1 MSEGGGPADGTRDTQ
16 KKGEKERKKKERGE
30 EEEERKESPLFHALL
45 MSKAGYVLHGTGGVD
60 GSMREG
66 QVRRSQLKHASA
78 QLKKQSHGGK
88 STLTLDARIAE
99 KQLKEDA
106 TKHLRKQ
113 RMMDPSFWC
122 APGVEEEKEERVGCA
137 AEGEGGAEVEAPMEG
152 EPEEEEFAE
161 RREMQGGEEVRADG
175 GGGSSSS
182 GSGPTPRVVVSGDDL
197 TRLLSQARGTTLGLG
212 RKLVVSLGAPKR
224 EQQQQDQRQ
233 QEQTTN

>member
-1 MSEGGGPADGTRDTQ
+1 
-16 KKGEKERKKKERGE
+16 
-30 EEEERKESPLFHALL
+30 

-60 GSMREG
+60 GSMREV

-78 QLKKQSHGGK
+78 QQRKQSHGGK

-122 APGVEEEKEERVGCA
+122 APGVEDEEGGDDEEV
-137 AEGEGGAEVEAPMEG
+137 AEGEGEAVEGEGREESAEVLNMGGTDGAYNASAAAGSSGTAPM
-152 EPEEEEFAE
+152 
-161 RREMQGGEEVRADG
+161 
-175 GGGSSSS
+175 
-182 GSGPTPRVVVSGDDL
+182 PRVVVSGEDL

-212 RKLVVSLGAPKR
+212 RKVLVSLAAPPPSEHQG
-224 EQQQQDQRQ
+224 EQQQQQ
-233 QEQTTN
+233 QEEEKQHEVTTTY